1 MGGAKG
7 CRETERKGV
16 CLNME
21 IGVDGEGG
29 LPKIDLAL
37 SMVHKTLEQRRKEV
51 AIHQAT

>member
-29 LPKIDLAL
+29 LPKI
-37 SMVHKTLEQRRKEV
+37 SVQGEV
-51 AIHQAT
+51 RLLGIDDGQP